1 MALRPPRRPAPSR
14 RPERP
19 SVGQHAALQPAADPQ
34 LESGAVRKAADLDA
48 GIEALL
54 GQFAAAI
61 DEDASL
67 DAETKEF
74 LKHQFG
80 AALEDTTP
88 AASALEQLGNR
99 TLWVDAVQAL
109 QDSGALAEREA
120 NDLVRQLEGAL
131 APLQRRESR
140 LAIEFS
146 RRMQTD
152 GEEQALS
159 WFREQLQ
166 HGDAAEAD
174 SAANGGVRAPDPA
187 PILRTDMTQ
196 SRSRRLRGPPRPR

>member
-1 MALRPPRRPAPSR
+1 M
-14 RPERP
+14 
-19 SVGQHAALQPAADPQ
+19 GQHAALQPAGDPQ
-34 LESGAVRKAADLDA
+34 VESDAIRKAADLDA
-48 GIEALL
+48 GVEALL
-54 GQFAAAI
+54 GQFAAAL

-140 LAIEFS
+140 LALEFS
-146 RRMQTD
+146 RRMQSE

-166 HGDAAEAD
+166 RGESAEAD
-174 SAANGGVRAPDPA
+174 AASSTGIRAPDLA
-187 PILRTDMTQ
+187 PQLRTDMTQ
-196 SRSRRLRGPPRPR
+196 SRSRRLRGPPKPR